1 MRKVELLLTRYCEA
15 CYTPGFL
22 VKVTFK
28 MRLTNIDSEYNLYSN
43 TLQGFL
49 SLKGSDINWYDRSRA
64 SNMSD
69 DDDLV

>member
-15 CYTPGFL
+15 GYAPGFL
-22 VKVTFK
+22 VKITFK
-28 MRLTNIDSEYNLYSN
+28 IRLTNIESEYNLHSN
-43 TLQGFL
+43 TLQEFQF
-49 SLKGSDINWYDRSRA
+49 LKGSDINWYDRSRA